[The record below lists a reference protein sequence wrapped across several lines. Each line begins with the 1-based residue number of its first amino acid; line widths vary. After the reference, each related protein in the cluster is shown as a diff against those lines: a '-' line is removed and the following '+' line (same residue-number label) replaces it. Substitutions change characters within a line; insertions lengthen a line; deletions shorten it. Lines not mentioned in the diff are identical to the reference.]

1 MKLQIELTEEQI
13 QQILKEGTSNP
24 LYEHIINNYPEYTPI
39 PTIEGMYKGKEVE
52 GYFINDECDVDHC
65 NLITDLKYVNGVAP
79 QATHV
84 YRTIAEYKILQL
96 IKANGLE
103 GDRFYISYDISNCTV
118 VLVEEVAFRGFH
130 LKLNGTEEEC
140 KKFLVDYKEL
150 LLEYFSKF

>member
-24 LYEHIINNYPEYTPI
+24 LYEHLINNYPEYRPI
-39 PTIEGMYKGKEVE
+39 STIEGMYKGEGVT
-52 GYFINDECDVDHC
+52 GYFINDECEVDFG
-65 NLITDLKYVNGVAP
+65 TAYDLQEVNGVAP

-130 LKLNGTEEEC
+130 LRLNGTNEAC

-150 LLEYFSKF
+150 ISEYFKEF